1 MVQGTPICGSSASFV
16 IIVTILLGVQLPL
29 GTAEDFASTNDTA
42 PETEDCNVVYEWSTR
57 LTFFEDSRP
66 QLALVGRAL
75 SQLTTGMTRDEVA
88 SRMAGLGF
96 DETAT
101 RLRYLFVDGVG
112 DYRPH
117 HRAELR
123 FRDDLLYSIRYPDSL
138 GVPPLPDGPSDR
150 SPLQP
155 RPDIVE
161 TALTVSLNCK
171 GPVSDEYQ
179 LAYMGAWQIACG
191 MSREAVSWALQ
202 PIPVS
207 SDVEKWLLVVRQRP
221 LVHLEVHVIVFDGD
235 AVGLVSH
242 DHDSPQPWN

>member
-1 MVQGTPICGSSASFV
+1 MAQGTPICGSSALFV
-16 IIVTILLGVQLPL
+16 FVVTTLLGVQLPF
-29 GTAEDFASTNDTA
+29 GATEGFASTNDSA
-42 PETEDCNVVYEWSTR
+42 PETADCNVVYEWSTR
-57 LTFFEDSRP
+57 LTFFENSRP
-66 QLALVGRAL
+66 QLALVGRAF
-75 SQLTTGMTRDEVA
+75 SQLTTGMTRDAVA

-96 DETAT
+96 DESAT

-123 FRDDLLYSIRYPDSL
+123 FRDELLYSIRYPDSL
-138 GVPPLPDGPSDR
+138 GVPPLPDGLSDR
-150 SPLQP
+150 SPLQL

-171 GPVSDEYQ
+171 GPVSGEYQ
-179 LAYMGAWQIACG
+179 LAHMGAWHIACG

-207 SDVEKWLLVVRQRP
+207 SDVEKWVLVVRERP
-221 LVHLEVHVIVFDGD
+221 LVNLETHVIVFDGD
-235 AVGLVSH
+235 AVGLVAH
-242 DHDSPQPWN
+242 DHDNPRPWN